1 MKEEKFTHYISL
13 FQSTVFR
20 VAYSYVKNRADA
32 EDIMQEVF
40 LLLYKSEENFAADE
54 NAKAWLIRTAANR
67 AKNHLKSR
75 WVKGRNDITEDF
87 SFETREDRE
96 LLLAVNR
103 LNKNYRI
110 VIYLFYYEGYGVKEI
125 SAMLGISETNVKAR
139 LKRGRDKLKTLLEE

>member
-1 MKEEKFTHYISL
+1 MKEDKFTHYISL
-13 FQSTVFR
+13 FQGTVFR
-20 VAYSYVKNRADA
+20 VAYSYVKNPADA

-40 LLLYKSEENFAADE
+40 LLLYKSEENFSVDE

-67 AKNHLKSR
+67 AKNHIKSR
-75 WVKGRNDITEDF
+75 WVRGRSDISEDF
-87 SFETREDRE
+87 AFETREDME

-110 VIYLFYYEGYGVKEI
+110 VIYLYYYEGYGVKEI

-139 LKRGRDKLKTLLEE
+139 LKRGRDKLKDLLRE